1 MGELRVAIFS
11 DVHGNVPALEAVLS
25 DAAEAGV
32 TEHWIV
38 GDLVANGP
46 RPTEALR
53 RLAELPNTKIIRGNT
68 DRYVV
73 TGEHPRVAGSVET
86 VRTPEEIGVLLRTV
100 AAISWTR
107 GAITEAGFL
116 SWLRSLPLDARA
128 TLPDGTRVLL
138 VHAAP
143 GTDDGPG
150 ISPAMTD
157 DEVRAAITGA
167 EAELI
172 FAGHTHKP
180 LDRTVDGIRVI
191 NSGSVSL
198 PATAER
204 RACWTLLTAD
214 DRGHTIEARRIE
226 YDLDAVLAELHE
238 VAHPSAD
245 WLQQKFRSRPTEE

>member
-11 DVHGNVPALEAVLS
+11 DVHGNIPALEAVLS

-32 TEHWIV
+32 TEHWVV

-46 RPTEALR
+46 RPTDVLR
-53 RLAELPNTKIIRGNT
+53 RLAALSNTKIIRGNT
-68 DRYVV
+68 DRYTV
-73 TGEHPRVAGSVET
+73 TGEHPRVAGTVES
-86 VRTPEEIGVLLRTV
+86 VRTPEEVGVLLRTV

-107 GAITEAGFL
+107 GAVTEAGFL
-116 SWLRSLPLDARA
+116 PWLSSLPLDART

-172 FAGHTHKP
+172 FVGHTHKP
-180 LDRTVDGIRVI
+180 LDRTVDGVRVI

-214 DRGHTIEARRIE
+214 EQGHAVEPRRVA
-226 YDLDAVLAELHE
+226 YDLDEVLADLHG
-238 VAHPSAD
+238 VSHPSAE
-245 WLQQKFRSRPTEE
+245 WLQAKFRSQPAR

>member
-1 MGELRVAIFS
+1 MTASRVAIFS
-11 DVHGNVPALEAVLS
+11 DVHGNVPALEAVLA
-25 DAAEAGV
+25 DAAAAGV
-32 TEHWIV
+32 DEYWIV

-46 RPTEALR
+46 RPAETLR
-53 RLAELPNTKIIRGNT
+53 RLTGLPNTKIIRGNT
-68 DRYVV
+68 DRYTV
-73 TGEHPRVAGSVET
+73 TGEHPRVAGSIET

-107 GAITEAGFL
+107 GVVTEAGFL
-116 SWLRSLPLDARA
+116 SWLGALPLDARI

-150 ISPAMTD
+150 ISPAMSD
-157 DEVRAAITGA
+157 DEVRTAIAGA

-172 FAGHTHKP
+172 FVGHTHKP

-198 PATAER
+198 PASAER

-214 DRGHTIEARRIE
+214 DRGHMIEARRAE
-226 YDLDAVLAELHE
+226 YDLDEVLADLQR
-238 VAHPSAD
+238 VSHPSAD
-245 WLQQKFRSRPTEE
+245 WLQAKFRSQPAR